1 MAQSKAALETAIR
14 NEILNVITSQLT
26 AYFDTDVMDV
36 SASELTIP
44 MVDAEGNECYAL
56 IKVSIPRGSRVDGGY
71 LPYDGYAAHEEWKLV
86 KADRAMKA
94 EKRKVKAED
103 KKKAKQRKAE
113 AKKVIKALNTKG
125 FEALVH
131 EGE

>member
-1 MAQSKAALETAIR
+1 MSKASLETALR
-14 NEILNVITSQLT
+14 NEVLDTISKALNSHFE
-26 AYFDTDVMDV
+26 ADVLDV